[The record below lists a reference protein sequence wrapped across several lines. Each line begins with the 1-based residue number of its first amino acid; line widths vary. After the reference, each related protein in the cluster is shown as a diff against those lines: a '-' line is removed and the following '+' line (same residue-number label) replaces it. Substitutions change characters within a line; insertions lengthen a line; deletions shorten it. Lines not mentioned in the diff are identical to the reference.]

1 MDQYLSAVIISIIT
15 GVFSILTIVI
25 KKRNDSVMLKIDEKS
40 KIIVAEKKLKQDL
53 AVKEKELQTF
63 IYRMTILIMDT
74 NIQIMSNVPQ
84 GAPLNIDEY
93 RNQAK
98 EIKKAYEKTMEEI
111 DDLNL
116 QYEMIQ
122 QLSASGG
129 APTESK

>member
-74 NIQIMSNVPQ
+74 NIQIMSNFPQ

-93 RNQAK
+93 RNQAR